1 MCVTSEL
8 HPGPHRL
15 TIVNAVT
22 YARFGDNIRNGMDFH
37 FVFGLSRDRALERA
51 LHKGL
56 GIGSADSSSRCAEY
70 LREPLDICEHRESL
84 MKKHERLR
92 RAKKELADAG
102 L

>member
-1 MCVTSEL
+1 M
-8 HPGPHRL
+8 G
-15 TIVNAVT
+15 IVT
-22 YARFGDNIRNGMDFH
+22 YARFGDNIRNGIDYH

-56 GIGSADSSSRCAEY
+56 GIGSADAPSQCAEY
-70 LREPLDICEHRESL
+70 LKEPLQIAEHRDSL
-84 MKKHERLR
+84 LKKHERLR

>member
-1 MCVTSEL
+1 MSV
-8 HPGPHRL
+8 
-15 TIVNAVT
+15 VT
-22 YARFGDNIRNGMDFH
+22 YTRFGDNIRNGMDYH

-56 GIGSADSSSRCAEY
+56 GIGGGDSSQRCAEF
-70 LREPLDICEHRESL
+70 LKEPNDMSERRESL
-84 MKKHERLR
+84 VKKHERLR